1 MFTTTRTNNQKFH
14 LKDTSISN
22 KTRGKCPLTTIIR
35 KNLQFSR
42 IIHNHYN
49 IFVRRYGGV
58 SKFGHKK
65 DGHLDRLLGDYQNEK
80 SYLGLMIVYPEQ
92 LKGGLNAK
100 ISSFS

>member
-49 IFVRRYGGV
+49 IFVRRYGIIKKIYVIIGFGYNKSNISLTNSSSSI
-58 SKFGHKK
+58 SKAIDKLRIFSN
-65 DGHLDRLLGDYQNEK
+65 DGMFL
-80 SYLGLMIVYPEQ
+80 P
-92 LKGGLNAK
+92 
-100 ISSFS
+100 FS